1 MKKYFLIIF
10 VLFVAFTLAAQ
21 EAEKLTPEE
30 ADELI
35 AKYAQEEQDL
45 KAQLDE
51 LMEEVEGLRAQYE
64 SMNTDCDECLSRLAE
79 LEEKLEEMSWYVVQ
93 PGDWLVK
100 IATKVYGRGQGNRW
114 ADIYN
119 ANKAKIKD
127 PDLLRPGLKL
137 YIPRP

>member
-1 MKKYFLIIF
+1 MKKYFLVIF

-21 EAEKLTPEE
+21 EEEKLTPEE

-35 AKYAQEEQDL
+35 AKYAQEEQEL
-45 KAQLDE
+45 KTQLDE
-51 LMEEVEGLRAQYE
+51 LMAEVEELRVRYE
-64 SMNTDCDECLSRLAE
+64 SLNADCDDCLSRLAE

-93 PGDWLVK
+93 PGDWLAK
-100 IATKVYGRGQGNRW
+100 IASKVYGRGNEHRW

>member
-10 VLFVAFTLAAQ
+10 ILFVAFTLAAQ
-21 EAEKLTPEE
+21 EEEKLKPEE

-35 AKYAQEEQDL
+35 AKYAQEEQEL
-45 KAQLDE
+45 KAQLDD
-51 LMEEVEGLRAQYE
+51 LMKEVEELRVQYE
-64 SMNTDCDECLSRLAE
+64 SMDTECDGCLSRLAE
-79 LEEKLEEMSWYVVQ
+79 LEEKLEKMSWYVVQ
-93 PGDWLVK
+93 PGDWLAK
-100 IATKVYGRGQGNRW
+100 IASKVYGRGKDHRW

-137 YIPRP
+137 FIPRP